1 MRSVLRYLLLTSS
14 AAALVSVPPRLA
26 VRRSTPQH
34 RAVVSASLPTTLAYT
49 TLRGGSVALPA
60 MPALV
65 AASVVPTALGFWKSG
80 YAVSYGY
87 GAAMA
92 AAGVLTLRSN
102 VGMLAAAHASAL
114 CFYGVRLVG
123 FLLWRELCLPES
135 VHQMKRRDATLGAR
149 LKRTP
154 VVVGCS
160 ALYFCMAAPLRVTA
174 RAAPTLGPAA
184 TAATAVAI
192 ALAFAGFGVAAAG
205 DLWKSVVKA
214 RRGPGHLVTSG
225 PFARLRHPNYTGE
238 CFGWT
243 ASFGAA
249 VVAACGGSGGGRAAA
264 GWLAASA
271 IGWVGI
277 LFVLAGE
284 ATAGLEKKQQE
295 TYGGTAEYDA
305 WVKRSWAGPMVPA

>member
-1 MRSVLRYLLLTSS
+1 MRSLLHYLLLTSS
-14 AAALVSVPPRLA
+14 VAALVRAPPPTA
-26 VRRSTPQH
+26 VRRSTPRH
-34 RAVVSASLPTTLAYT
+34 AVVSASLPTTLAYT
-49 TLRGGSVALPA
+49 ALRGGAVALPA
-60 MPALV
+60 VPALV
-65 AASVVPTALGFWKSG
+65 TASVVPTALGFWKSG

-92 AAGVLTLRSN
+92 AAGLLTLRSN
-102 VGMLAAAHASAL
+102 VGVLAAAHASAL
-114 CFYGVRLVG
+114 CFYGVRLVA
-123 FLLWRELCLPES
+123 FLLYRELCLPEA

-174 RAAPTLGPAA
+174 RAAGTLGPSA

-192 ALAFAGFGVAAAG
+192 TLAFTGFGIAAVG

-214 RRGPGHLVTSG
+214 RRGAGHLVTSG

-243 ASFGAA
+243 ASFFAA
-249 VVAACGGSGGGRAAA
+249 VVAACGSGGAGPAAT

-271 IGWVGI
+271 VGWLGI
-277 LFVLAGE
+277 MFVLAGE